1 MKERKK
7 KKKTTEKY
15 VLRLKFKNGR
25 QITKKKECSE
35 QFINTLNFTGFLF
48 IKRVTKHIS
57 LI

>member
-1 MKERKK
+1 MAVISQRKK
-7 KKKTTEKY
+7 N
-15 VLRLKFKNGR
+15 VLSYIYK
-25 QITKKKECSE
+25 